1 MGKNYNLTPIS
12 HHTQCKVESR
22 TKSERFL
29 KQQNFQNISQK
40 NIFLK
45 CGKERFLKHYTK
57 ALKIKNNNNNKLGYN
72 KIRKFCHQKTIIT
85 VKIQVI

>member
-1 MGKNYNLTPIS
+1 M
-12 HHTQCKVESR
+12 ESR

-45 CGKERFLKHYTK
+45 YGKERFLKHDTK
-57 ALKIKNNNNNKLGYN
+57 ALKIKQKINWATIKLGN
-72 KIRKFCHQKTIIT
+72 F
-85 VKIQVI
+85 VIKRQLSQ